1 MKSLLKRLF
10 LPTKIILKLD
20 HEVEECFS
28 HGGIVYYK
36 FVNEFNIPYERAMA
50 ALDIYTELEQ
60 RADAKYT
67 RSAFESIIEYLR
79 KGDNINA
86 GNVATF
92 AIQRMDNI
100 CNADL
105 MYNLAAVLYFDAHEN
120 PYTYD
125 PVYCHKKAKAWQK
138 DNDIEAFFL
147 KTPLANLI
155 PSFNS
160 LQINI
165 QNYTEAKRRE
175 MLATLKFHLSKLSGN
190 SSNKELISTIESQI
204 MELEELLIPSLLD

>member
-10 LPTKIILKLD
+10 LPTQITLKID

-28 HGGIVYYK
+28 HAGIVYYK

-67 RSAFESIIEYLR
+67 KTAFESIIEYLK

-86 GNVATF
+86 GLVATF

-105 MYNLAAVLYFDAHEN
+105 MYKLAAVLYFDASEN
-120 PYTYD
+120 PYKYNPEYAD
-125 PVYCHKKAKAWQK
+125 KKAKSWKK
-138 DNDIEAFFL
+138 DKDIEAFFL

-160 LQINI
+160 LEINI
-165 QNYTEAKRRE
+165 QNYTEAKRKE
-175 MLATLKFHLSKLSGN
+175 MLQTLKFHLSNLSVN
-190 SSNKELISTIESQI
+190 SSNKEMISTLELQI
-204 MELEELLIPSLLD
+204 MELEELLTPSL

>member
-1 MKSLLKRLF
+1 MKQLLKRLF
-10 LPTKIILKLD
+10 LPTKITLKLE

-28 HGGIVYYK
+28 HAGIVYYK

-67 RSAFESIIEYLR
+67 KSAFQAIIEYLK

-86 GNVATF
+86 GNVALF
-92 AIQRMDNI
+92 ALQRMDNI

-105 MYNLAAVLYFDAHEN
+105 VYKLAGVLYFDASEN
-120 PYTYD
+120 PYMYNPEYAD
-125 PVYCHKKAKAWQK
+125 KKVKAWKK
-138 DNDIEAFFL
+138 DKNIEAFFL

-155 PSFNS
+155 PSFDS
-160 LQINI
+160 LAINI
-165 QNYTEAKRRE
+165 QNYTEAKRKE
-175 MLATLKFHLSKLSGN
+175 LLATLKYHLSKLSEGN
-190 SSNKELISTIESQI
+190 NNKEMISTLELQI
-204 MELEELLIPSLLD
+204 MELEELLTPSL